1 MSESV
6 IICAIICL
14 TIVMVTWI
22 ASLSMAKEENV
33 KEVDNSDKLKY
44 MMCGEALQNSICKGI
59 CYKCAW
65 RVENEENLMEE
76 KKDG

>member
-33 KEVDNSDKLKY
+33 KEIDDSDKLKY
-44 MMCGEALQNSICKGI
+44 MMCGEALQNSICNQK

-65 RVENEENLMEE
+65 NVKKEEVNELREE
-76 KKDG
+76 